1 MFFLKMLLLLYWLPC
16 TKTGFLYSI
25 WYSTFFDGIHC
36 FVSVLLIVKDQVTC
50 RIIIKNFFFTANQ
63 YSKNNSFHAAL
74 KIPVPAPWLFNAD
87 DPPDL
92 TKSKNVQISL
102 A

>member
-1 MFFLKMLLLLYWLPC
+1 MPYYHKE
-16 TKTGFLYSI
+16 
-25 WYSTFFDGIHC
+25 
-36 FVSVLLIVKDQVTC
+36 
-50 RIIIKNFFFTANQ
+50 FFFTANQ
-63 YSKNNSFHAAL
+63 YSKNNTFHSAL